1 MRRTVQKK
9 RLNVLAK
16 VKYDLIFMDHMMPEV
31 DGIEATHIIRRM
43 FSNYK
48 SVPIIALTAN
58 AVSGAEEMFIRE
70 GMNDIVAKPIET
82 KVILSKLKSGCQKIR
97 L

>member
-1 MRRTVQKK
+1 MVLRRPI
-9 RLNVLAK
+9 LS
-16 VKYDLIFMDHMMPEV
+16 
-31 DGIEATHIIRRM
+31 GRM

-82 KVILSKLKSGCQKIR
+82 KVILSKLKKVAAR
-97 L
+97 R